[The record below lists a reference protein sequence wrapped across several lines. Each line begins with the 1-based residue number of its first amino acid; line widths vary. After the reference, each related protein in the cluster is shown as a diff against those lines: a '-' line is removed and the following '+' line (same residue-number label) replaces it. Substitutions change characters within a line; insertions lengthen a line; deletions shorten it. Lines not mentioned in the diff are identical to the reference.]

1 MTWHLPSR
9 CDKLRRCAPPPE
21 QARVKRAAPRR
32 RGLWAVLGAVAFGA
46 TACASH
52 APQDSLN
59 PQGPEARYI
68 DRLFFPVGLIALAI
82 GLFVGGMI
90 LYCVIRFRARSDDE
104 SPKQT
109 HGSTPL
115 EITWTIIPLLL
126 MFGVAS
132 LSVVGIAHLY
142 QTPKGQRIT
151 FVPASAGGPA
161 VQGKVLDVHVIGH
174 RWWWEFD
181 YPGLGTMPDRLQN
194 PGEPPNTALV
204 TAGEMFIPAGTMV
217 RLDVTSDEPLKSPE
231 GVGPGVEHNF
241 WVPVLAGKIY
251 AIPGHVTHLN
261 LEADDKAIVDGHPIT
276 YSGQCSEFCGI
287 SHANMRIKVVAESP
301 NDFANWVALQRT
313 KQRSLTTAD
322 SYLNPLAYAGYQL
335 FNGSGTCATCHT
347 IQGTN
352 AKGQVGPNLTHLQA
366 RNWFAGDIFVLNDN
380 NLRTWLRNPQAA
392 KPGANMVIPKLTED
406 QITALIAYLDTLK

>member
-1 MTWHLPSR
+1 VT
-9 CDKLRRCAPPPE
+9 
-21 QARVKRAAPRR
+21 
-32 RGLWAVLGAVAFGA
+32 LGAVTLAA
-46 TACASH
+46 SACASH

-59 PQGPEARYI
+59 PQGPESRYI
-68 DRLFFPVGLIALAI
+68 DHLFFPVGIIAAVI
-82 GLFVGGMI
+82 GVFVIGMI
-90 LYCVIRFRARSDDE
+90 LYSVVRFRARSDDE

-142 QTPKGQRIT
+142 RVPKGQRIT
-151 FVPASAGGPA
+151 FVPASAGGPT
-161 VQGKVLDVHVIGH
+161 VQGKVLEVHVIGH

-181 YPGLGTMPDRLQN
+181 YPGLGTMQDQFLSAGEK
-194 PGEPPNTALV
+194 PGTALV
-204 TAGEMFIPAGTMV
+204 TAGELHIPAGIMV
-217 RLDVTSDEPLKSPE
+217 RLDVTSNEPAKSPE

-241 WVPVLAGKIY
+241 WVPALAGKIY
-251 AIPGHVTHLN
+251 AIPGHITHLN
-261 LEADDKAIVDGHPIT
+261 LEADDKSIVDGHSIT

-287 SHANMRIKVVAESP
+287 SHANMRIKVVAQSP
-301 NDFANWVALQRT
+301 ADFAAWVANQQT
-313 KQRSLTTAD
+313 KQHPLSTQDQFTQ
-322 SYLNPLAYAGYQL
+322 PLAYQGYQL

-347 IQGTN
+347 VQGTP
-352 AKGQVGPNLTHLQA
+352 AQGQVGPNLTHLQA
-366 RNWFAGDIFVLNDN
+366 RGYFAGDIFQLNNN

-392 KPGANMVIPKLTED
+392 KPGANMRIPKLTED